1 MIDRRKTEHL
11 VEEKLSGTDHF
22 LVAVLI
28 KPGNKILVFID
39 SDTHVT
45 IDDCVAV
52 SRHIEANL
60 DREVE
65 DYELQVSSAG
75 LDQPFKLLRQ
85 YHKNTGKQVDIVLND
100 GKKITGILARVEN
113 SGVELILKPAGK
125 EISEKKAF
133 IGFSEIKETKI
144 KIIF

>member
-1 MIDRRKTEHL
+1 MIDRRKIEHL
-11 VEEKLSGTDHF
+11 VEEKLSGTDQF
-22 LVAVLI
+22 LVGILV
-28 KPGNKILVFID
+28 KPGNRILVFID

-52 SRHIEANL
+52 SRHIEANV

-85 YHKNTGKQVDIVLND
+85 YHKNTGKQVDIILND
-100 GKKITGILARVEN
+100 GKKITGTLARVE
-113 SGVELILKPAGK
+113 SKGIELMQKPVGK
-125 EISEKKAF
+125 EIAEKKSF